1 MIPVQD
7 AKFPWPKMSKHK
19 TNNIITNSI
28 KTLKKEKI
36 VMMVA
41 WRQNSLDVADP
52 EITVTA
58 V

>member
-1 MIPVQD
+1 M
-7 AKFPWPKMSKHK
+7 AKKSKHK

-28 KTLKKEKI
+28 KTLKEEKI

-52 EITVTA
+52 EITVTT